1 MRVACVHS
9 QALTRYVCVWAACAA
24 VHTKDAFWKGYA
36 EDASAVARD
45 RLRLGGARL
54 AQVLNSL
61 HAASEAAAAADAAVA
76 TV

>member
-1 MRVACVHS
+1 
-9 QALTRYVCVWAACAA
+9 

>member
-1 MRVACVHS
+1 M
-9 QALTRYVCVWAACAA
+9 
-24 VHTKDAFWKGYA
+24 HTKDAFWAGYA
-36 EDASAVARD
+36 EEASAVARD

-61 HAASEAAAAADAAVA
+61 HAAATAGEEAAPGVA